1 MLVKGGRIADDPFTL
16 VADGAPVPAEGAI
29 IVTLKRF
36 LEEHE
41 ALRRRGAPL
50 GVKLESS
57 ESPEPLGARVHELA
71 VVVLAIPYFKDGR
84 IFSWARL
91 LRTRLGYKGEIRVT
105 GHVLKDQVAFFARV
119 GVDSFDLPRPVTETD
134 IQAVRAEISEVYQPS
149 VDGRETIWDLRA
161 RQRQPTAS

>member
-1 MLVKGGRIADDPFTL
+1 MRP
-16 VADGAPVPAEGAI
+16 
-29 IVTLKRF
+29 
-36 LEEHE
+36 
-41 ALRRRGAPL
+41 
-50 GVKLESS
+50 S
-57 ESPEPLGARVHELA
+57 ESPELIGPDVHKLA
-71 VVVLAIPYFKDGR
+71 LILLHVPYFRDGR
-84 IFSWARL
+84 AFSWARL

-134 IQAVRAEISEVYQPS
+134 VQAVRAEISEVYQPS